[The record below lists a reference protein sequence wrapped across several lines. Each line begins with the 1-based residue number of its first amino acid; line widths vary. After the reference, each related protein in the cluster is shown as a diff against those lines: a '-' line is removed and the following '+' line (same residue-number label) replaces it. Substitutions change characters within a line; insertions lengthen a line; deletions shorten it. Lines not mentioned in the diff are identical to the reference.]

1 MPLAHQEQT
10 LLLLVSA
17 ICMSKYEIEGKC
29 HECNYSSLLPL
40 LDTRSSTP
48 GRSWTCQWSASC
60 CRASVLSIWWCPL
73 CGARQECRLWD
84 WNQDTWF
91 SFSAC
96 VAPYQAEHHG
106 LTSCWALQICTFS
119 ETRTRASKLWSAAD
133 NHVIN
138 VPVTSLALGHNFQNQ
153 DTRQ

>member
-17 ICMSKYEIEGKC
+17 ICMSKYEIEGKS

-40 LDTRSSTP
+40 LDTQSSTL

-60 CRASVLSIWWCPL
+60 CRASVLSDVL
-73 CGARQECRLWD
+73 FVVHVRSAGYGTE
-84 WNQDTWF
+84 NQDTWF
-91 SFSAC
+91 LFSAC

-153 DTRQ
+153 HTRQ